1 MSYDDKIK
9 RAEEI
14 IAQLEAA
21 EALSM
26 DEYKRLAAEATELL
40 KQCKSLLAEM
50 HEDMTVRV
58 ENLGFGYKAKVS
70 PIGIY
75 YRQIPCTGIF
85 ECLHYFLHR

>member
-1 MSYDDKIK
+1 MSYDEKIK

-21 EALSM
+21 EALSL

-50 HEDMTVRV
+50 HEDMSV
-58 ENLGFGYKAKVS
+58 
-70 PIGIY
+70 
-75 YRQIPCTGIF
+75 
-85 ECLHYFLHR
+85 